1 MDFVGVNV
9 SNKEAIALRKMLW
22 ISVIGVILGTA
33 GVVWALTR
41 NVAPDAITKATEGYN
56 TYTGELA
63 YLTDGKFPGNDDAP
77 GIFKWNNKGFIIFE
91 LPDAVPVSEVRIN
104 IGEKAGPYTVIFF
117 LGAKL
122 SEDGQTRNPEGEDQG
137 YAFNYDYATH
147 QWVSLKPDAPIV
159 ADYVQLDT
167 MGSPDIYEV
176 EILAEEGTSIQPA
189 SWGWI
194 RSRFM
199 E

>member
-1 MDFVGVNV
+1 M
-9 SNKEAIALRKMLW
+9 RKTLW
-22 ISVIGVILGTA
+22 ISVIGVILGTV

-77 GIFKWNNKGFIIFE
+77 GIFKWDNKGFIIFE
-91 LPDAVPVSEVRIN
+91 LAQPVPISEVRIN
-104 IGEKAGPYTVIFF
+104 IGESAGPYTITFF

-137 YAFNYDYATH
+137 YVLNYDQTPH
-147 QWVSLKPDAPIV
+147 QWVSLKPDVPIV
-159 ADYVQLDT
+159 ADYMQLDT
-167 MGSPDIYEV
+167 FGSPDIYEV
-176 EILAEEGTSIQPA
+176 EILAEEGTSVQPA

-194 RSRFM
+194 RSQFM